1 MKLRFKRINKRLL
14 MRDTE
19 KIIKEPSVS
28 KVDKQDEII
37 ASIVEAKVVDSPKLL
52 SEIIKE
58 DIVTSVVEEKKPVN
72 KNTKKT
78 VYVKRSTENKKEE
91 NLVPFNTKDDNTV
104 DIENNKKENL

>member
-19 KIIKEPSVS
+19 KIIKESSVS

-37 ASIVEAKVVDSPKLL
+37 ASIVEAKIVDSPKLL

-72 KNTKKT
+72 KNSKKT

-91 NLVPFNTKDDNTV
+91 NSVPFNTKDDNTA